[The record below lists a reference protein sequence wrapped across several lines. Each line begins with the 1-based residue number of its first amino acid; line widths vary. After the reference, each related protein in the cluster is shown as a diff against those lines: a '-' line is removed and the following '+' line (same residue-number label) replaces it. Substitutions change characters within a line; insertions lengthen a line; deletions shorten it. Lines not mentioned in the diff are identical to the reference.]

1 MPDPFD
7 FISTRSDINDLPSI
21 QSIDFPTIGN
31 VSLIPLVSAD
41 NRTDPETSLIDTI
54 ANNINLLPD
63 NSPAYEYKAKEEK
76 RYSNPYLQFT
86 TNTRGRGDIEN
97 VYAENQSS
105 AEQLF
110 NSVIVKLPAL
120 TGATFVSSFYSIPA
134 NLDLIRSGKA
144 IEAFKD
150 DATFS
155 AVQNWT
161 EGIEDMFPNYYTQW
175 ERDHPY
181 LSIVSPT
188 GFANVWGDKVIKNIG
203 FTAGG
208 LAAGLVQSAAIEIM
222 TAGTGT
228 PFAFLKAAQSIT
240 GSVGQMVRG
249 FRNLSKLGALGK
261 VDDVV
266 RGLEYTKDTLGTIQS
281 VSRLNQIKTG
291 ANLITTAYL
300 SSQGE
305 AFIEGYHTYID
316 TKKQLLEEAINSNN
330 LNADTIAEIE
340 KKSMDAG
347 RYTTGFNIPLLMGS
361 QLMQFSTVLGG
372 KAFGTIT
379 KGYIGKQVGK
389 EGVKVTTDQT
399 FRKSL
404 WAWTKES
411 VKDFASEGLEEGS
424 QFFIGNSL
432 HDYYTDKIDP
442 QSKKSIAEF
451 MIGNVPK
458 VLQDKQFW
466 EEAIFGGLSGFTMGA
481 PASIPKYFNK
491 SKTQSTV
498 EHLNS
503 VYDNFNKSVKNLSHT
518 IQLQDTTNNP
528 DGKHNAD
535 IAHKALFSTVHDS
548 VRMGAFDMHQDILDD
563 MKSIPFQD
571 FNKTFGTEFENEQEK
586 LAHVESI
593 VNESNQIKKDIIN
606 TNKYF
611 MNNPFTQNKLLKK
624 VKQAFTSKSDYE
636 IGNIQERLFEDFKE
650 LAAFNQSRLRV
661 VGNSLS
667 DKITSLKSLGAKD
680 ESIQYLISIAGN
692 PKGMGNYMQWKSI
705 QLDSL
710 NKSIAYLEKMK
721 GLGTD
726 ADPSLKADMD
736 KEYKEAI
743 KRKQF
748 LESYMNTLS
757 TEKDQDK
764 LMQVILMEETTGE
777 QQTRFMDNMA
787 KKMKEAADLKAQ
799 KEGLEAEQED
809 MTDPES
815 KTAEKLIDL
824 NEQVGE
830 QNTPRVD
837 ADKVEPTTDPTKW
850 TQGFKA
856 GNKLPFGD
864 KPYTI
869 NQVLEDT
876 LIVTD
881 DKGIK
886 YKVTQID
893 VNGQLSYA
901 IDAVT
906 TSPTE
911 QMQSQAPIQGS
922 NKKEKIES
930 FILVKISSLKRIKNS
945 NDPQKIFSEINR
957 IQVILNLVE
966 GATLTNDEKSL
977 IESKLKELK
986 DQGYTF
992 ETNKGKIYDFGMKV
1006 SVQNMIE
1013 ITLDDI
1019 TNEEKIIIKQELNK
1033 RKKRKQTL
1041 IENGYTEKEAINESG
1056 SDDSIDIISSDIA
1069 VVVKKDGIQVSS
1081 GIVEVRVIKK
1091 ELAEKLFKEEVEPS
1105 KTTVNSDITFE
1116 NAKEGDV
1123 VFINDE
1129 KVEVVSRKKSRN
1141 GNDLVEVKTAKRTK
1155 EEIRKAAIQNVLN
1168 RKISEYN
1175 GRKVLIEQ
1183 FEQDF
1188 ASEIREEIEKE
1199 TAIENSRTSTFT
1211 IDAEQWVN
1219 EVNSVE
1225 PTQDP
1230 VEEYLA
1236 EPEVQPATFKERKDE
1251 IEKNR
1256 KEDLS
1261 NIGIKQIQASLQ
1273 KLRESKTPE
1282 EKLNAI
1288 NLIERNVAEGAT
1300 LSKKEQQEI
1309 QGVKDNLASE
1319 GYEVPEL
1326 LGKKF
1331 YQGMKVIK
1339 TSSIPDEN
1347 LAEDEEIITKIVQPQ
1362 INKDDKMVQT
1372 AKIEVTVGTKK
1383 GGLTR
1388 EQWLAEQKKKK
1399 TRRDNIN
1406 AKYDAQLLK
1415 VLQDELASGKPIT
1428 DFTVEEQKLLN
1439 SAKPTQDPVE
1449 ESTRP
1454 IDQPIVKQSKEE
1466 IQSLITNNIGKE
1478 MVVNGIKGTITNV
1491 NENLVELETKDTIYE
1506 IDIDRIDSIAEPEI
1520 ETTQDVIISSKY
1532 KIEFK
1537 SENTVVVNGETYTMN
1552 LDKNWTITSL
1562 SPLSNPKQKIKN
1574 KELIIAVEIERNKTE
1589 MKSEIKDLSQVVGDS
1604 TVAEVLTENNFENL
1618 NTLLDTIYG
1627 LNLTEVVESGLE
1639 KLYNS
1644 EQLTEQEKLQVGLW
1658 LTDAF
1663 DRLSKLFNRTNT
1675 EVEKETLLNAYDNL
1689 EIILSLLYDLPLKTT
1704 TKEEKNEKQNNIG
1717 KTEVD
1722 NTTKESKRKSETQK
1736 DKLEKRKLK
1745 PKKSLEEVVPIEE
1758 DISEQEIV
1766 AASKPI
1772 TKELAEEIRGKKT
1785 EVPVYHPVTYST
1797 QAFTYQDILD
1807 NPGSYF
1813 SLNKVAAP
1821 SGKLYTA
1828 EVKNGVPTGNIVS
1841 IEFDS
1846 TMEKDKGLGDIKQ
1859 AWDGQDRY
1867 KDKEFRQVLWKDSKE
1882 LVKEEQVEN
1891 KTNKIDKIKEGIKNL
1906 GKSILSKLGYKNQNR
1921 LDNGNVKGG
1930 QDGWKIRFNIKNP
1943 KTGES
1948 YYDEKNP
1955 DTRDAEYNKRAET
1968 ISNFL
1973 LSYFGSNEKA
1983 DSKNLQKHY
1992 ILEDSDGNKRK
2003 PFKHLSGGE
2012 IGESDFTIYIG
2023 SADDVIKFI
2032 SDIRTKHPE
2041 ILELLHAG
2049 NQSSDIK
2056 IDDVFKGRIEGR
2068 NIGFSGYH
2076 IPTNLNQVL
2085 GTDVFN
2091 FIFDGKNVR
2100 VNYEGMNLSDIYIS
2114 VEGSNKAYRGVFDK
2128 ELKKDYPELYKNL
2141 RNIIGFQLYGN
2152 YLQGSNGEFIELTG
2166 VSNENSVSYTNVDKN
2181 TNYIEMFFKDK
2192 SSLTKDSVLLL
2203 INKGMIKLEC

>member
-291 ANLITTAYL
+291 ANLVTTAYL

-361 QLMQFSTVLGG
+361 QLMQFPTILGG
-372 KAFGTIT
+372 KSFGTIT

-389 EGVKVTTDQT
+389 EGVKITTDQT

-466 EEAIFGGLSGFTMGA
+466 EEAIFGGLSGFAMGA

-498 EHLNS
+498 DHLNS

-710 NKSIAYLEKMK
+710 NKSIAYLKKMK

-869 NQVLEDT
+869 RQVLEDV

-945 NDPQKIFSEINR
+945 NDPQEIFSEINR

-992 ETNKGKIYDFGMKV
+992 ETNKGKIYDSGMKV

-1069 VVVKKDGIQVSS
+1069 VVVKKDGIQVSL

-1091 ELAEKLFKEEVEPS
+1091 ELAEKLFKEEV
-1105 KTTVNSDITFE
+1105 
-1116 NAKEGDV
+1116 
-1123 VFINDE
+1123 
-1129 KVEVVSRKKSRN
+1129 
-1141 GNDLVEVKTAKRTK
+1141 
-1155 EEIRKAAIQNVLN
+1155 
-1168 RKISEYN
+1168 
-1175 GRKVLIEQ
+1175 
-1183 FEQDF
+1183 
-1188 ASEIREEIEKE
+1188 
-1199 TAIENSRTSTFT
+1199 
-1211 IDAEQWVN
+1211 
-1219 EVNSVE
+1219 
-1225 PTQDP
+1225 
-1230 VEEYLA
+1230 

-1319 GYEVPEL
+1319 GYEMPEL
-1326 LGKKF
+1326 LGKQF
-1331 YQGMKVIK
+1331 HQGMKVIV

-1415 VLQDELASGKPIT
+1415 VLQDELASGKFIT
-1428 DFTVEEQKLLN
+1428 DFTIEEQRLLN
-1439 SAKPTQDPVE
+1439 SAKPEVNDVESTAKALEAKKMSLDEKSKKLGYANIKQFNTQNGVNENLNNEEKALLQEYSDFKQEVENLKDENVIAKLLDDEFSSWIKTNDVQRDNLGRVVRDEEIELATKRIRILNARGDNNRAEFELKQLKESKKKDNWTIKSWKERFDEDIEQSEIDGINNSNKDFNKSIDKALESLLSKQPIFQEGLPIPLTQDE
-1449 ESTRP
+1449 LASGK
-1454 IDQPIVKQSKEE
+1454 PIVKQSKKE

-1491 NENLVELETKDTIYE
+1491 NENLVKLETKDTIYE

-1520 ETTQDVIISSKY
+1520 ETTQDVIIPSKY

-1537 SENTVVVNGETYTMN
+1537 SENTVIVNGESYTMN

-1618 NTLLDTIYG
+1618 STLLDTIYG

-1766 AASKPI
+1766 TASKPI

-1785 EVPVYHPVTYST
+1785 EVPVYHPVTFST

-1882 LVKEEQVEN
+1882 LIKEEIVPNNEE
-1891 KTNKIDKIKEGIKNL
+1891 KE
-1906 GKSILSKLGYKNQNR
+1906 S
-1921 LDNGNVKGG
+1921 
-1930 QDGWKIRFNIKNP
+1930 
-1943 KTGES
+1943 
-1948 YYDEKNP
+1948 
-1955 DTRDAEYNKRAET
+1955 
-1968 ISNFL
+1968 
-1973 LSYFGSNEKA
+1973 
-1983 DSKNLQKHY
+1983 
-1992 ILEDSDGNKRK
+1992 
-2003 PFKHLSGGE
+2003 E
-2012 IGESDFTIYIG
+2012 IND
-2023 SADDVIKFI
+2023 
-2032 SDIRTKHPE
+2032 
-2041 ILELLHAG
+2041 
-2049 NQSSDIK
+2049 
-2056 IDDVFKGRIEGR
+2056 
-2068 NIGFSGYH
+2068 
-2076 IPTNLNQVL
+2076 
-2085 GTDVFN
+2085 
-2091 FIFDGKNVR
+2091 
-2100 VNYEGMNLSDIYIS
+2100 
-2114 VEGSNKAYRGVFDK
+2114 
-2128 ELKKDYPELYKNL
+2128 
-2141 RNIIGFQLYGN
+2141 
-2152 YLQGSNGEFIELTG
+2152 
-2166 VSNENSVSYTNVDKN
+2166 
-2181 TNYIEMFFKDK
+2181 YIEMFFKDK